1 MQRKSSPAKH
11 SGAGWRAGGQAGE
24 SRLWVLPSRWGSL
37 CRWRGRAAAALP
49 AGAAGRE
56 PSPPT
61 LPQQRTEGHVVR
73 GCGAAYT
80 SQGARRAAPLR
91 ASTVGARHLP
101 GGRSAAAPLRAARR
115 RAGMVSPAGV
125 R

>member
-1 MQRKSSPAKH
+1 MPA
-11 SGAGWRAGGQAGE
+11 
-24 SRLWVLPSRWGSL
+24 
-37 CRWRGRAAAALP
+37 RAAGP
-49 AGAAGRE
+49 E
-56 PSPPT
+56 PSPTT
-61 LPQQRTEGHVVR
+61 LPQQRTEGDVVR

-91 ASTVGARHLP
+91 GSAVGAQHLP

-115 RAGMVSPAGV
+115 RAGMVSPVGV